1 MAFIFVLI
9 TGALIGALAG
19 YLGSL
24 MVTKRMGLVG
34 GPLGHL
40 ALPGVAIALIFQ
52 FDIFFGGLI
61 SILLSVL
68 LIWLLQTK
76 TELPTEA
83 LIGIIFASGVALGFL
98 FLPMSRAEEAIVG
111 DIALIGLYDMLLVAI
126 SAILV
131 FVIMEKIYNKL
142 VLATISEE
150 LAKGKWQNLQKIN
163 FGYLL
168 AIALITAL
176 EVKLM
181 GILLTAALFVIPASA
196 ARNMSKNLK
205 QYKSLSI
212 CLGAL
217 SALSGILLFK
227 ITLFPAGPL
236 VILSASCFFLFSFLF
251 KTKKT

>member
-1 MAFIFVLI
+1 MAFIFILI

-40 ALPGVAIALIFQ
+40 ALPGVAIALVFQ
-52 FDIFFGGLI
+52 FDIFIGGLM
-61 SILLSVL
+61 SIFLGTL
-68 LIWLLQTK
+68 LIWFLQTK

-111 DIALIGLYDMLLVAI
+111 DITLIGSYDMLLVAI
-126 SAILV
+126 STIFV
-131 FVIMEKIYNKL
+131 FIIMEKIYNKL
-142 VLATISEE
+142 VLAAISEE
-150 LAKGKWQNLQKIN
+150 LAKGKWQNLRKIN

-196 ARNMSKNLK
+196 GRNMSKNLK
-205 QYKSLSI
+205 LVKLQ
-212 CLGAL
+212 
-217 SALSGILLFK
+217 K
-227 ITLFPAGPL
+227 I
-236 VILSASCFFLFSFLF
+236 
-251 KTKKT
+251 